1 MLFSMCNKSR
11 ICEIYIY
18 IYIYKLDYSFIKQ
31 VGKLHGSFFEVL
43 QNDTPFQ
50 YGHNETQIL
59 T

>member
-18 IYIYKLDYSFIKQ
+18 IYIYILDYSFIKQ
-31 VGKLHGSFFEVL
+31 VGKLHGSFFEV

>member
-18 IYIYKLDYSFIKQ
+18 IYILDYSFIKQ